1 MSLFRGV
8 FLGSLSCLAT
18 ILLRESD
25 LVALLK
31 LCCGCLCSLCLPH
44 EANGWLLHFLDILIF
59 FFFLY

>member
-18 ILLRESD
+18 ILLRESE

-44 EANGWLLHFLDILIF
+44 EANGWLLHFLDILIY
-59 FFFLY
+59 FFL